1 MTQKILTGAA
11 MNSFMRSIFP
21 REKNLFDTLSE
32 EVLNEGSD
40 NARKQ
45 QAYDKQ
51 FTQNIRRHA
60 LEYLGEVYLPNQCL
74 VLLVLQAALVAV
86 YPFLYLTVE
95 CRDSVKIR

>member
-1 MTQKILTGAA
+1 MANYHGKFTAVIYCVHAWGRNAGDSESFNWAA

-60 LEYLGEVYLPNQCL
+60 LEYLGE
-74 VLLVLQAALVAV
+74 
-86 YPFLYLTVE
+86 
-95 CRDSVKIR
+95 

>member
-1 MTQKILTGAA
+1 MGRNAGDSESFNWAA
-11 MNSFMRSIFP
+11 MNSFMRSINP
-21 REKNLFDTLSE
+21 REKNLFDALSE

-60 LEYLGEVYLPNQCL
+60 LEYLGE
-74 VLLVLQAALVAV
+74 
-86 YPFLYLTVE
+86 
-95 CRDSVKIR
+95 

>member
-1 MTQKILTGAA
+1 

-60 LEYLGEVYLPNQCL
+60 LEYLGE
-74 VLLVLQAALVAV
+74 
-86 YPFLYLTVE
+86 
-95 CRDSVKIR
+95 